1 MSLITL
7 TTDFGTKDHFVG
19 AVKGA
24 IFSELADAKI
34 IDITH
39 EISPFNVTETAYIL
53 KNSYKSFPDGTI
65 HIIGVDSELSADNKH
80 IAIALDNHFFVCPDN
95 GIISM
100 IASEIKPTKIV
111 EINIHERVESSFPVL
126 DVFVQ
131 VACFIARGG
140 NLTVVGKEITAFKK
154 LIEIQPKVN
163 QTQNQIIG
171 SVIYIDHYGNVISDI
186 NKKMFQEI
194 GKGRSFNASVRGYS
208 FSKIFTKYNEITG
221 DNPHDSIQFDGNK
234 LAIFNSAGY
243 LEIALYRSNL
253 DTTGGASTLLGLNYG
268 DAIIID
274 FINDSKPDFTPINQ
288 VSI

>member
-24 IFSELADAKI
+24 IFSELSDAKI
-34 IDITH
+34 VDITH
-39 EISPFNVTETAYIL
+39 EISPFNITETAYIL

-80 IAIALDNHFFVCPDN
+80 IALELDNHFFVCPDN
-95 GIISM
+95 GLISM
-100 IASEIKPTKIV
+100 IASEIKPTRIV
-111 EINIHERVESSFPVL
+111 EINIHDRIESSFPVL

-140 NLTVVGKEITAFKK
+140 NLTVIGKEIKEFKK

-163 QTQNQIIG
+163 QIQNQIIG
-171 SVIYIDHYGNVISDI
+171 GVVYIDNYGNVISNI
-186 NKKMFQEI
+186 SKKMFQDI
-194 GKGRSFNASVRGYS
+194 GKGRRFKATARRYS
-208 FSKIFTKYNEITG
+208 FTKIFTKYNEVTG
-221 DNPHDSIQFDGNK
+221 DSAHDNIQYDGSK

-243 LEIALYRSNL
+243 LEIAIYRSNL
-253 DTTGGASTLLGLNYG
+253 DTVGGASTLLGLNYR
-268 DAIIID
+268 DSITIE
-274 FINDSKPDFTPINQ
+274 FINDSQPDFTPLT
-288 VSI
+288 